1 MAIQFTKTT
10 KILLIVLVI
19 VIIVGIILLI
29 LIPRLI
35 NKNTNIKSAVTNTS
49 ISKVENTGSNNL
61 KNLNSNNL
69 NQEEEY
75 KKLIENKDFVNV
87 FNNFEYP
94 NSEIKEVR
102 LVEEDGSMFYL
113 VLNTTDDFKK
123 VDDFYKTKEVQ
134 STWSKSNI
142 FETSSSNIEELFLSS
157 NNSSSE
163 STISNDTENNNYS
176 KYSYFNEN
184 KDKLL
189 NVLLKSSNK
198 DFTQIMIIFWKL
210 SN

>member
-87 FNNFEYP
+87 FNNFGYP

-142 FETSSSNIEELFLSS
+142 FETSSSNIEQLFLSS